1 MQIALFGGK
10 QTLKFEKY
18 LSVEASMRF
27 KGLAH
32 AGRCANCYFAAVPS
46 RPPKLSELTGDHL
59 HQAQHKVAQALSTP
73 KYPVLRSAVARES

>member
-10 QTLKFEKY
+10 QSLKFEKY

-32 AGRCANCYFAAVPS
+32 AGLLFRGRAESA
-46 RPPKLSELTGDHL
+46 PKI
-59 HQAQHKVAQALSTP
+59 V
-73 KYPVLRSAVARES
+73 